1 MSSPEFYFIFFDVN
15 YFINWLKKFCFGNGL
30 KTYVCTYVS
39 YVCMYVCIYIY
50 IYISKYRVQGLD
62 TSFWPRCRKRSCAGN
77 SVSPSFCSTGN
88 DVSSLSTDTSHILML
103 SSLFR
108 VWDLGSR
115 LLLNWQRRLFPLER
129 HVPYTYPRPWIYIH
143 IYKDSEKGRRV
154 MPMPQKKTNTA

>member
-1 MSSPEFYFIFFDVN
+1 MKTN
-15 YFINWLKKFCFGNGL
+15 LLRKRLKDIR
-30 KTYVCTYVS
+30 
-39 YVCMYVCIYIY
+39 MYVCIIRMYVRLYACMHIY

-108 VWDLGSR
+108 VWDLGFR

-143 IYKDSEKGRRV
+143 IYIQRKRQTGHANAT
-154 MPMPQKKTNTA
+154 KKNKYGLKNK